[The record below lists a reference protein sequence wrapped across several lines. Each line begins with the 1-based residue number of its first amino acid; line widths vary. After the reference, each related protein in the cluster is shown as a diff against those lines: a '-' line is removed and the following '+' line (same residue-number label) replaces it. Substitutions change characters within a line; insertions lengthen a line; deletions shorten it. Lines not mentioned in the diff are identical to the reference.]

1 VVFSFK
7 SDGLISL
14 TSTTPGASIGY
25 QQDENIGSNNWE
37 FYHKPLRIDE
47 DQQIA
52 ARAIRIGFKA
62 SNITLNQN

>member
-1 VVFSFK
+1 MVK
-7 SDGLISL
+7 PDNGKAIIWLEL
-14 TSTTPGASIGY
+14 N
-25 QQDENIGSNNWE
+25 ENIGSNSWE
-37 FYHKPLRIDE
+37 FYHKPLSINE